1 MVPHPKGTLLLIED
15 DASLQENLAVVFR
28 IGGYETRFAAGAE
41 EGFAALESFQ
51 IDLIVLDHQLQG
63 MSGLQFFEILVFDK
77 KFSHLRDLPV
87 VVFTGVSLTPE
98 EKRDYLRFGAKA
110 VVSKGTGFNDL
121 VQIIDREVDSYKLI
135 ANFDRIAHRRFS
147 LPEYLNHIEKQII
160 LRALM
165 RNPSTSQDAIAREL
179 GIPRSTL
186 SRKMGEY
193 QLRFK

>member
-15 DASLQENLAVVFR
+15 DTSLQENLAVVFR

-41 EGFAALESFQ
+41 EGFAALESYQ

-63 MSGLQFFEILVFDK
+63 MSGLQFFETLVFDK

-87 VVFTGVSLTPE
+87 VVFTGVSLTAE
-98 EKRDYLRFGAKA
+98 EKRNYLRFGAKA

-121 VQIIDREVDSYKLI
+121 VQIIDREVESFKLI
-135 ANFDRIAHRRFS
+135 SNFERVAQRRFS

>member
-28 IGGYETRFAAGAE
+28 IGGYETRFAGGAE
-41 EGFAALESFQ
+41 EGFAALEAYQ

-77 KFSHLRDLPV
+77 KFSHLRDVPV
-87 VVFTGVSLTPE
+87 VVFTGVSLAAE
-98 EKRDYLRFGAKA
+98 EKRNYLRFGAKA
-110 VVSKGTGFNDL
+110 IVSKGTGFNDL
-121 VQIIDREVDSYKLI
+121 VHIIDREVDSYKLI
-135 ANFDRIAHRRFS
+135 ANFERVAQRRFS

-165 RNPSTSQDAIAREL
+165 RNPSTSQDNIAREL